1 MNSQNFT
8 NLQSQIDPCVYI
20 ANKFSAFCKQTKH
33 RSGKMEQ
40 QLQAIKMA

>member
-1 MNSQNFT
+1 MII
-8 NLQSQIDPCVYI
+8 LEKRDDDDQIDPCVYI

-40 QLQAIKMA
+40 RLQAIKMA